1 MLGSTLHTAPAAVA
15 PPRIPMNVWYS
26 TESQVSMSS
35 PSGSVLPHH
44 ALPTQATPLV
54 GRGVEVTQIR
64 GVLENPD
71 VSLLTLTGPGG
82 VGKTRLALEVARQ
95 LASAYPDGVVFVPLA
110 DVTEQAGVLGA
121 LGASL
126 HLHESQRP
134 SLEVLCDFLAESQ
147 RLIVLDNFE
156 QVLSAAPAVAALMRA
171 APDLSV
177 LVTSRERLGLY
188 GEHEYAVPPLSL
200 PGPGGGGEA
209 LHLFLERVRA
219 VQPNFSPTPERL
231 EVLSEIV
238 RRLDGLPL
246 AIELAAARIRLLPP
260 TTLLAR
266 LDNRLALLQGGARD
280 LPSRQ
285 QTLRAAIDWSFDL
298 LALPEQRL
306 FARLGVFVGGWSLE
320 AAEAVC
326 NVDGDTDVL
335 EGLASLHEKSLV
347 QRYEGD
353 EARYGMLETLGEYA
367 RERLAASGELA
378 SMRQRHMTY
387 ALARLDLIGPA
398 LQGDNQARWYQR
410 LSGSRANI
418 LAAMREALANS
429 PERLGD
435 FSRHLGWM
443 WSQRAEYDAQP
454 LLLAALDSADLSRKA
469 RGWVRC
475 AVAGM
480 AYRQGQY
487 AEARQTA
494 LAAAADF
501 GAACD
506 PSGEAHARNV
516 YSQSVFATDLAL
528 ARESVTASQTLAD
541 AHADRWL
548 LTLDLIMLGWINVL
562 DGRLDEANQ
571 NLIDARLHANTLQE
585 SSLLGWIGIA
595 SAGLALRQGVI
606 EPTAALLGEALEYAE
621 QAGIQAM
628 RAAAWQ
634 GLAYLAAYRHDAGR
648 GAMLWGAMQTLRR
661 KRSLVAPWEEQ
672 LFAPGLHELARQ
684 LGADDLQ
691 RHLEEGRRLPEA
703 DAYDLARQILWSQ
716 SVAPAPEQLP
726 EIRRQELSTPL
737 TPREREVLALLADGL
752 SNKQIASRLGS
763 GVYTVNDHV
772 SAIYSKLGVRG
783 RAAVTRYVLEH
794 RLV

>member
-1 MLGSTLHTAPAAVA
+1 
-15 PPRIPMNVWYS
+15 
-26 TESQVSMSS
+26 MSL
-35 PSGSVLPHH
+35 PSGSASSHR
-44 ALPTQATPLV
+44 ALPTQSTPLI

-64 GVLENPD
+64 GVLERPD

-95 LASAYPDGVVFVPLA
+95 LTSAYPDGVVFVPLA
-110 DVTEQAGVLGA
+110 DVTEQAGVLDA
-121 LGASL
+121 LGAAL

-134 SLEVLCDFLAESQ
+134 TLAVLCDFLAQSQ

-156 QVLSAAPAVAALMRA
+156 QVQSAAPAVAALLRA

-200 PGPGGGGEA
+200 PGPSGGGEA

-231 EVLSEIV
+231 AVLSEIV

-260 TTLLAR
+260 ATLLAR

-298 LALPEQRL
+298 LAPSEQRL

-335 EGLASLHEKSLV
+335 EGLASLNEKSLI
-347 QRYEGD
+347 QRSEGD

-378 SMRQRHMTY
+378 AMRRRHVTY
-387 ALARLDLIGPA
+387 TLARLDLIGPA
-398 LQGDNQARWYQR
+398 LQGDNQAYWYQR
-410 LSGSRANI
+410 LSVSRPNI

-429 PERLGD
+429 PEQLGN
-435 FSRHLGWM
+435 FARHLGWM
-443 WSQRAEYDAQP
+443 WSQRAEFDALP
-454 LLLAALDSADLSRKA
+454 LLLAALDTAELSLTA

-480 AYRQGQY
+480 EYRRGQY
-487 AEARQTA
+487 EEARQTA

-501 GAACD
+501 GAAGD

-516 YSQSVFATDLAL
+516 YSQSVFVSDLAL
-528 ARESVTASQTLAD
+528 ARESATASRTLAG

-548 LTLDLIMLGWINVL
+548 LTLDLVMLGWINVL
-562 DGRLDEANQ
+562 DGRLEDAAQ
-571 NLIDARLHANTLQE
+571 NLNEARLNANTLGE
-585 SSLLGWIGIA
+585 SSLLGWTGIA
-595 SAGLALRQGVI
+595 SAGLALRQGST
-606 EPTAALLGEALEYAE
+606 ESTGALLGDALEHAE
-621 QAGIQAM
+621 RAGIQAM

-634 GLAYLAAYRHDAGR
+634 GLAYLAAYRHDARR
-648 GAMLWGAMQTLRR
+648 GAVLWGAVQTLRL
-661 KRSLVAPWEEQ
+661 KRNLVAPWEEQ
-672 LFAPGLHELARQ
+672 LFAPGLDELTRQ
-684 LGADDLQ
+684 LGEGDLQ
-691 RHLEEGRRLPEA
+691 CHLAEGRGLS
-703 DAYDLARQILWSQ
+703 DAESYDLARQVFQGLTATSASDPPPQ
-716 SVAPAPEQLP
+716 TPP
-726 EIRRQELSTPL
+726 QEPSTPL
-737 TPREREVLALLADGL
+737 TPREREVLALLAEGL
-752 SNKQIASRLGS
+752 SNKQIASRLGT
-763 GVYTVNDHV
+763 GVYTINDHV
-772 SAIYSKLGVRG
+772 SAVYSKLGVRG
-783 RAAVTRYVLEH
+783 RAAATRYVLE
-794 RLV
+794 RR

>member
-1 MLGSTLHTAPAAVA
+1 
-15 PPRIPMNVWYS
+15 
-26 TESQVSMSS
+26 MSS
-35 PSGSVLPHH
+35 PAGSLPPHH
-44 ALPTQATPLV
+44 ALPIQATPLV
-54 GRGVEVTQIR
+54 GRGVEISQIR

-82 VGKTRLALEVARQ
+82 VGKTRLAMEVARQ
-95 LASAYPDGVVFVPLA
+95 LAGSYPDGVVFVPLA
-110 DVTEQAGVLGA
+110 DVTEQAGVLGS
-121 LGASL
+121 LGAAL

-134 SLEVLCDFLAESQ
+134 TLEVLCDFLAESQ

-156 QVLSAAPAVAALMRA
+156 QVLSAAPAVAALLRA

-200 PGPGGGGEA
+200 PGPGGDGEA
-209 LHLFLERVRA
+209 LRLFLERVRA

-231 EVLSEIV
+231 AVLSEIV

-260 TTLLAR
+260 ATLLAR

-298 LALPEQRL
+298 LAPTEQRL
-306 FARLGVFVGGWSLE
+306 FARLSVFVGGWSLE

-326 NVDGDTDVL
+326 NVDGDTDIL
-335 EGLASLHEKSLV
+335 EGLASLSEKSLV
-347 QRYEGD
+347 QRHEGD

-367 RERLAASGELA
+367 RERLATSDELA
-378 SMRQRHMTY
+378 SMRRRHMTY
-387 ALARLDLIGPA
+387 SLTRLDLIGPA
-398 LQGDNQARWYQR
+398 LQGDNQAHWYQR
-410 LSGSRANI
+410 LSVSRANI
-418 LAAMREALANS
+418 LAAMREALATS
-429 PERLGD
+429 PELLGN

-443 WSQRAEYDAQP
+443 WSQRAEYDALP
-454 LLLAALDSADLSRKA
+454 LLLTALEGTELSLTA

-480 AYRQGQY
+480 AYRRGQY
-487 AEARQTA
+487 EEARQTA
-494 LAAAADF
+494 LAAVADF
-501 GAACD
+501 GAAGD

-516 YSQSVFATDLAL
+516 YSQSVFTTDLAL
-528 ARESVTASQTLAD
+528 ARESVTASRTLAGV
-541 AHADRWL
+541 HADRWL
-548 LTLDLIMLGWINVL
+548 VTLDLIMLGWINVL
-562 DGRLDEANQ
+562 DGRLDDAAQ
-571 NLIDARLHANTLQE
+571 NLNEARLHANTLRE
-585 SSLLGWIGIA
+585 SSLLGWTGIA
-595 SAGLALRQGVI
+595 SAGLALRQGVT
-606 EPTAALLGEALEYAE
+606 EPAAALLGDALDYAE
-621 QAGIQAM
+621 EAGIQAM

-648 GAMLWGAMQTLRR
+648 GAVLWGAMQTLRL
-661 KRSLVAPWEEQ
+661 KRNLVAPWEEQ
-672 LFAPGLHELARQ
+672 LFAPGLDELTHQ

-703 DAYDLARQILWSQ
+703 DAYDLARQVLQ
-716 SVAPAPEQLP
+716 GQTATPAPEQLP
-726 EIRRQELSTPL
+726 PAPPPQEPSTPL

-752 SNKQIASRLGS
+752 SNKQIASRLGT

-783 RAAVTRYVLEH
+783 RAAVTRYVLE
-794 RLV
+794 RR

>member
-1 MLGSTLHTAPAAVA
+1 
-15 PPRIPMNVWYS
+15 
-26 TESQVSMSS
+26 MSS
-35 PSGSVLPHH
+35 PSGSALPHR
-44 ALPTQATPLV
+44 ALPAQATPLV

-64 GVLENPD
+64 GVLERPE

-95 LASAYPDGVVFVPLA
+95 LTGAYPDGVVFVALA
-110 DVTEQAGVLGA
+110 DVTEQAGVLDA
-121 LGASL
+121 LGAAL
-126 HLHESQRP
+126 RLHESQRP
-134 SLEVLCDFLAESQ
+134 TLAVLCDFLAESQ
-147 RLIVLDNFE
+147 CLIVLDNFE
-156 QVLSAAPAVAALMRA
+156 QVLSAAPAVAALLRA
-171 APDLSV
+171 APDVSI

-219 VQPNFSPTPERL
+219 VQPNFSPIPERL
-231 EVLSEIV
+231 AVLSEIV

-260 TTLLAR
+260 ATLLAR

-298 LALPEQRL
+298 LAPPEQRL

-335 EGLASLHEKSLV
+335 EGLASLSEKSLI
-347 QRYEGD
+347 QRSEGE

-378 SMRQRHMTY
+378 SMRRRHMTY
-387 ALARLDLIGPA
+387 ALARLDLIGSA
-398 LQGDNQARWYQR
+398 LQGDNQAYWYQR
-410 LSGSRANI
+410 LSVSRPNI

-429 PERLGD
+429 PEQLGD
-435 FSRHLGWM
+435 FARHLGWM
-443 WSQRAEYDAQP
+443 WSQRAEYDALP
-454 LLLAALDSADLSRKA
+454 LLLAALDSAELSLKA
-469 RGWVRC
+469 RGWVRF

-487 AEARQTA
+487 EEARQTA

-501 GAACD
+501 GAAGD

-516 YSQSVFATDLAL
+516 YAQSVFVTDLAL
-528 ARESVTASQTLAD
+528 ARESATASRALAG

-548 LTLDLIMLGWINVL
+548 LTLDLLMLGWINAL
-562 DGRLDEANQ
+562 DGRLEDAAQ
-571 NLIDARLHANTLQE
+571 NLNEARLNASTLGE
-585 SSLLGWIGIA
+585 SSLLGWTGIA
-595 SAGLALRQGVI
+595 SAGLALRQGST
-606 EPTAALLGEALEYAE
+606 ESTAALLGDALDHAE
-621 QAGIQAM
+621 RAGIQAM

-634 GLAYLAAYRHDAGR
+634 GLAHLAAHRRDARR
-648 GAMLWGAMQTLRR
+648 GAVLWGAVQALRL
-661 KRSLVAPWEEQ
+661 KRNLVAPWEEQ
-672 LFAPGLHELARQ
+672 LFAPGLAELIRQ
-684 LGADDLQ
+684 LGTDDLQ
-691 RHLEEGRRLPEA
+691 RYLDEGRGLSDAE
-703 DAYDLARQILWSQ
+703 AYDLARQVFLGQ
-716 SVAPAPEQLP
+716 TAMPALRPSPEP
-726 EIRRQELSTPL
+726 PSEEPGTPL
-737 TPREREVLALLADGL
+737 TPREREVLVLLAEGM
-752 SNKQIASRLGS
+752 SNKQIASRLGT

-772 SAIYSKLGVRG
+772 SSVYSKLGVRG
-783 RAAVTRYVLEH
+783 RAAVTRYVLE
-794 RLV
+794 RGLP